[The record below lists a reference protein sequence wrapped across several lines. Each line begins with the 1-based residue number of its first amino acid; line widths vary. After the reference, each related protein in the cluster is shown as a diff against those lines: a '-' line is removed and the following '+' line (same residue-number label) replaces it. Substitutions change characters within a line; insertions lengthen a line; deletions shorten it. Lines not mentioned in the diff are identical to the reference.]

1 MKHMKKL
8 SSYLTEKLL
17 INKNFKYINANNEF
31 YEKFKDELKVNS
43 EILWFKAE
51 YVENIIPSKISIG
64 DKTSYNKIKEFF
76 NTKDIK
82 YVRAVAKNF
91 KKTCK
96 LYYDILK
103 FIDDNKD
110 SIEFFYIN
118 EKMNGGDY
126 VDYLIY
132 LFKAGKIKV
141 AVWGDAKIVEN
152 NNKATIVFQYI

>member
-1 MKHMKKL
+1 MKKL

-17 INKNFKYINANNEF
+17 INKNFEYTNANDEF

-43 EILWFKAE
+43 EILWFKVDH
-51 YVENIIPSKISIG
+51 VENIIPTKISIG
-64 DKTSYNKIKEFF
+64 DKNSSNKIKEFF
-76 NTKDIK
+76 NIKDIK
-82 YVRAVAKNF
+82 YVRSVAKNF

-110 SIEFFYIN
+110 EMEFFYMN
-118 EKMNGGDY
+118 EKMNGRDY

-141 AVWGDAKIVEN
+141 AVWGDAKIEDDN
-152 NNKATIVFQYI
+152 RGTIVFQYI

>member
-1 MKHMKKL
+1 MKNL
-8 SSYLTEKLL
+8 RSYLTEKLL
-17 INKNFKYINANNEF
+17 INKNFEYTNANDEF

-43 EILWFKAE
+43 EILWFKVDH
-51 YVENIIPSKISIG
+51 VENIIPTKISIG
-64 DKTSYNKIKEFF
+64 DKKSSNEIKEFF
-76 NTKDIK
+76 NIKEIK
-82 YVRAVAKNF
+82 YVRSVAKKF

-110 SIEFFYIN
+110 EMEFFYMN

-132 LFKAGKIKV
+132 LFEAGKIKV
-141 AVWGDAKIVEN
+141 AVWGDAKIEDDN
-152 NNKATIVFQYI
+152 RGGTIVFQYI

>member
-1 MKHMKKL
+1 MKNL

-17 INKNFKYINANNEF
+17 INKNFEYINANNEF

-43 EILWFKAE
+43 EILWFKVE
-51 YVENIIPSKISIG
+51 HVENIIPTKISIG
-64 DKTSYNKIKEFF
+64 DKNSSNEIKEFF
-76 NTKDIK
+76 NIKEIK
-82 YVRAVAKNF
+82 YVRSVAKKF

-110 SIEFFYIN
+110 EMEFFYMN

-126 VDYLIY
+126 ADYLIY
-132 LFKAGKIKV
+132 LFDAGKIKV
-141 AVWGDAKIVEN
+141 AVWGDAKIEDDN
-152 NNKATIVFQYI
+152 RGGTIVFQYI

>member
-1 MKHMKKL
+1 MKNL
-8 SSYLTEKLL
+8 RSYLTEKLL
-17 INKNFKYINANNEF
+17 INKNFEYINANDEF
-31 YEKFKDELKVNS
+31 YKKFKDELKVNS

-82 YVRAVAKNF
+82 YVRAVAKKF

-110 SIEFFYIN
+110 EMEFFYMN

-126 VDYLIY
+126 ADYLIY
-132 LFKAGKIKV
+132 LFDAGKIKV
-141 AVWGDAKIVEN
+141 AVWGDAKIEDDN
-152 NNKATIVFQYI
+152 RGGTIVFQYI

>member
-1 MKHMKKL
+1 MKSL

-17 INKNFKYINANNEF
+17 INKNFEYTNANDEF

-43 EILWFKAE
+43 EILWFKVE
-51 YVENIIPSKISIG
+51 HVENIIPTKISIG
-64 DKTSYNKIKEFF
+64 DKNSSNEIKEFF
-76 NTKDIK
+76 NIKEIK
-82 YVRAVAKNF
+82 YVRSVAKKF

-110 SIEFFYIN
+110 EMEFFYMN

-126 VDYLIY
+126 ADYLIY
-132 LFKAGKIKV
+132 LFDAGKIKV
-141 AVWGDAKIVEN
+141 AVWGDAKIEDDN
-152 NNKATIVFQYI
+152 RGGTIVFQYI

>member
-1 MKHMKKL
+1 MKNL
-8 SSYLTEKLL
+8 RSYLTEKLL
-17 INKNFKYINANNEF
+17 INKNFEYTNVNDEF

-43 EILWFKAE
+43 EILWFKVDH
-51 YVENIIPSKISIG
+51 VENIIPTKISIG
-64 DKTSYNKIKEFF
+64 DKKSSNEIKEFF
-76 NTKDIK
+76 NIKEIK
-82 YVRAVAKNF
+82 YVRSVAKKF

-110 SIEFFYIN
+110 EMEFFYMN

-132 LFKAGKIKV
+132 LFEAGKIKV
-141 AVWGDAKIVEN
+141 AVWGDAKIDDDN
-152 NNKATIVFQYI
+152 RGGTIVFQYI

>member
-1 MKHMKKL
+1 MKNL
-8 SSYLTEKLL
+8 RSYLTEKLL
-17 INKNFKYINANNEF
+17 INKNFEYTNVNDEF

-43 EILWFKAE
+43 EILWFKVDH
-51 YVENIIPSKISIG
+51 VENIIPTKISIG
-64 DKTSYNKIKEFF
+64 DKKSSNEIKEFF
-76 NTKDIK
+76 NIKEIK
-82 YVRAVAKNF
+82 YVRSVAKKF

-110 SIEFFYIN
+110 EMEFFYMN

-132 LFKAGKIKV
+132 LFDAGKIKV
-141 AVWGDAKIVEN
+141 AVWGDAKIEDDN
-152 NNKATIVFQYI
+152 RGGTIVFQYI

>member
-1 MKHMKKL
+1 MKNL

-17 INKNFKYINANNEF
+17 VNKNFEYINANDEF
-31 YEKFKDELKVNS
+31 YKKFKDELKVNS

-76 NTKDIK
+76 NTKEIK
-82 YVRAVAKNF
+82 YVRSVAKKF

-110 SIEFFYIN
+110 EMEFFYMN

-126 VDYLIY
+126 ADYLIY
-132 LFKAGKIKV
+132 LFDAGKIKV
-141 AVWGDAKIVEN
+141 AVWGDAKIEDDN
-152 NNKATIVFQYI
+152 RGGTIVFQYI

>member
-1 MKHMKKL
+1 MKNL
-8 SSYLTEKLL
+8 RSYLTERLL
-17 INKNFKYINANNEF
+17 INKNFKSGKANIEF
-31 YEKFKDELKVNS
+31 YNKFRNFLSSRSELGWFEMNDIKDNIPER
-43 EILWFKAE
+43 ILIE
-51 YVENIIPSKISIG
+51 
-64 DKTSYNKIKEFF
+64 DKTALNKIKEFF
-76 NTKDIK
+76 NNDDIK
-82 YVRAVAKNF
+82 YIIGVTDHYEER
-91 KKTCK
+91 CE

>member
-1 MKHMKKL
+1 MKNL
-8 SSYLTEKLL
+8 RSYLTEKLL
-17 INKNFKYINANNEF
+17 INKNFEYTNVNDEF

-43 EILWFKAE
+43 EILWFKVDH
-51 YVENIIPSKISIG
+51 VENIIPTKISIG
-64 DKTSYNKIKEFF
+64 DKKSSNEIKEFF
-76 NTKDIK
+76 NIKEIK
-82 YVRAVAKNF
+82 YVRSVAKKF

-110 SIEFFYIN
+110 EMEFFYMN

-132 LFKAGKIKV
+132 LFDAGKIKV
-141 AVWGDAKIVEN
+141 AVWGDAKIDDDN
-152 NNKATIVFQYI
+152 RGGTIVFQYI

>member
-1 MKHMKKL
+1 MKNL
-8 SSYLTEKLL
+8 RSYLTEKLL
-17 INKNFKYINANNEF
+17 INKNFEYTNANDEF

-43 EILWFKAE
+43 EILWFKVDH
-51 YVENIIPSKISIG
+51 VENIIPTKISIG
-64 DKTSYNKIKEFF
+64 DKKSSNEIKEFF
-76 NTKDIK
+76 NIKEIK
-82 YVRAVAKNF
+82 YVRSVAKKF

-110 SIEFFYIN
+110 EMEFFYMN

-132 LFKAGKIKV
+132 LFDAGKIKV
-141 AVWGDAKIVEN
+141 AVWGDAKIEDDN
-152 NNKATIVFQYI
+152 RGGTIVFQYI